1 MKEFHG
7 EIGKA
12 EMKEPI
18 WDSNAA
24 LAAILD
30 SLSAHVVTLD
40 RQGRVDYASRS
51 WLNFAHENGGDW
63 VGIGPGAD
71 YLAACRT
78 AAQQG
83 DPLAQQALEGI
94 EAVLAGRLARISL
107 EYPCHEPRGRQ
118 RWFLMNVDPLPPD
131 PGGVVIS
138 HIDITERKQMES
150 ALAER
155 DAKFRG
161 IYESN
166 MVPVAFW
173 DLDGRITNANDAY
186 LTLTG
191 FSRAELDEGK
201 LCCGELTPPDQLHL
215 DQQAIQEAITRGVC
229 TPYEKHY
236 MRRDGRRIPVLI
248 GGGMLPG
255 MPDRGVVFAIDLT
268 ERKKTEEKL
277 RESEEK
283 NRAILQ
289 ALPDL
294 MFVQS
299 KDGVY
304 LDYHAKDPKAL
315 LVEPEN
321 FLGKICRRCFRTE
334 LAQTFAR
341 CFESLMDTSE
351 HRSFMS
357 IPC

>member
-1 MKEFHG
+1 MKFLFVRSLNRGKFTVENEMKEFHSALV
-7 EIGKA
+7 KA
-12 EMKEPI
+12 EVKESI
-18 WDSNAA
+18 WGSEAS
-24 LAAILD
+24 LAPILD
-30 SLSAHVVTLD
+30 SLSAHVATLD
-40 RQGRVDYASRS
+40 RDGRVNYASRS
-51 WLNFAHENGGDW
+51 WLNFAHENRGNW
-63 VGIGPGAD
+63 ARIGPGAD
-71 YLAACRT
+71 YLAVCRT
-78 AAQQG
+78 AAQEG
-83 DPLAQQALEGI
+83 DVLAQQALEGI
-94 EAVLAGRLARISL
+94 EGVLTGRLARISL
-107 EYPCHEPRGRQ
+107 EYSCHDPRERH
-118 RWFLMNVDPLPPD
+118 RWFLMNVDPLPPAH
-131 PGGVVIS
+131 GGVVIS

-186 LTLTG
+186 LELIG
-191 FSRAELDEGK
+191 FTRAELEEGK
-201 LCCGELTPPDQLHL
+201 LCFAEPSAMDQPHL
-215 DQQAIQEAITRGVC
+215 DKQAIQEAMAKGVC

-236 MRRDGRRIPVLI
+236 LRRDGRRIPLLI

-268 ERKKTEEKL
+268 ERKKAEEKL

-299 KDGVY
+299 NDGVY
-304 LDYHAKDPKAL
+304 LDYHAKDPNAL
-315 LVEPEN
+315 LVEPE
-321 FLGKICRRCFRTE
+321 
-334 LAQTFAR
+334 
-341 CFESLMDTSE
+341 
-351 HRSFMS
+351 
-357 IPC
+357 

>member
-12 EMKEPI
+12 EVKEPI
-18 WDSNAA
+18 WGTDAA

-40 RQGRVDYASRS
+40 PQGRINYASRS
-51 WLNFAHENGGDW
+51 WLEFAHENGGDW
-63 VGIGPGAD
+63 IGIGPGAD
-71 YLAACRT
+71 YLAACRS
-78 AAQQG
+78 ASQQG
-83 DPLAQQALEGI
+83 DPVTRQALEGI

-107 EYPCHEPRGRQ
+107 EYPCHEPKGRQ
-118 RWFLMNVDPLPPD
+118 RWFLMNVDPLPPEH
-131 PGGVVIS
+131 GGVVIS

-150 ALAER
+150 ALADR

-173 DLDGRITNANDAY
+173 DLDGHITNANDAY
-186 LTLTG
+186 LSLTG
-191 FSRAELDEGK
+191 VTRDELDKGK
-201 LCCGELTPPDQLHL
+201 LCWGELPPTDQLHL
-215 DQQAIQEAITRGVC
+215 DKQAIQEAIAKGVC
-229 TPYEKHY
+229 TSYEKDY
-236 MRRDGRRIPVLI
+236 VRRDGRRVPVLI

-255 MPDRGVVFAIDLT
+255 MADRGVVFAIDLS
-268 ERKKTEEKL
+268 EHKKTEEKL

-294 MFVQS
+294 IFVQS

-304 LDYHAKDPKAL
+304 LDYHAK
-315 LVEPEN
+315 
-321 FLGKICRRCFRTE
+321 
-334 LAQTFAR
+334 
-341 CFESLMDTSE
+341 
-351 HRSFMS
+351 
-357 IPC
+357 

>member
-1 MKEFHG
+1 
-7 EIGKA
+7 
-12 EMKEPI
+12 EPV
-18 WDSNAA
+18 WVSNEA

-40 RQGRVDYASRS
+40 RHGRVDYASRS
-51 WLNFAHENGGDW
+51 WLNFARDNGGDG

-71 YLAACRT
+71 YLGACRA

-83 DPLAQQALEGI
+83 DALAQQALGGI

-107 EYPCHEPRGRQ
+107 EYPCHEPKGRE

-138 HIDITERKQMES
+138 HIDITERKQMEG
-150 ALAER
+150 ALVER

-173 DLDGRITNANDAY
+173 DLDGHITAANDAY

-191 FSRAELDEGK
+191 LSRADLDGGK
-201 LCCGELTPPDQLHL
+201 LCCKDLMSSDQLHL
-215 DQQAIQEAITRGVC
+215 DQQAIQEALTRGFC

-236 MRRDGRRIPVLI
+236 MRRDGRRVPVLI

-255 MPDRGVVFAIDLT
+255 MSDRGVVFAIDLT
-268 ERKKTEEKL
+268 DPKKTEEKL

-283 NRAILQ
+283 NRAILH

-304 LDYHAKDPKAL
+304 LDYHAKDSKGL
-315 LVEPEN
+315 LVEPER
-321 FLGKICRRCFRTE
+321 FL
-334 LAQTFAR
+334 
-341 CFESLMDTSE
+341 
-351 HRSFMS
+351 
-357 IPC
+357 